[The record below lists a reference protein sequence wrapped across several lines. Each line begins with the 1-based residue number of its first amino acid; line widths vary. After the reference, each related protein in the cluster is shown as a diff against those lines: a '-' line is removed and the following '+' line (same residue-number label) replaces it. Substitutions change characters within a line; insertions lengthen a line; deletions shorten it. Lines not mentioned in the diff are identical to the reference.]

1 MSVQPTPPSKTTR
14 DRTDPTDELR
24 ATTLTAGDPTW
35 ERLEDQ
41 LGWYDRKSVAAQ
53 QAYKRLKVVE
63 LVIAAAVPVLAG
75 LQVPAALTA
84 TAAALVVIAEGV
96 QQLYQWQTNWVLYRS
111 TAEALKHEKY
121 LYLAAAGPY
130 TTPDRRRVLAQRLEG
145 LVSQEHAKWTESHQ
159 HDQDTTRSRSTK
171 PGGE

>member
-1 MSVQPTPPSKTTR
+1 MSDEQQPVP
-14 DRTDPTDELR
+14 
-24 ATTLTAGDPTW
+24 AGGGGPAW

-53 QAYKRLKVVE
+53 QSYKRVKLSQLVVGA
-63 LVIAAAVPVLAG
+63 VVPVLAG
-75 LQVPAALTA
+75 LEVSAALTA
-84 TAAALVVIAEGV
+84 TLAAFVVVAEGV

-130 TTPDRRRVLAQRLEG
+130 SGDDRHRVLAERLEG
-145 LVSQEHAKWTESHQ
+145 LVSQEHAQWTEARQKNGQTS
-159 HDQDTTRSRSTK
+159 SSEPK
-171 PGGE
+171 GS